1 MANLT
6 STYKINEIKTVI
18 LDLCESMR
26 EKCEIDNIQVS
37 FPGLATAIKE
47 SLDHLMDCA
56 QEDIERCEDDMKKYS
71 PIDRLR
77 AYVELRDD
85 FDGTEH
91 SSSRSFV
98 EKQITK
104 LQASLQD
111 VFKLFQPVE
120 KSSK

>member
-1 MANLT
+1 MASLT
-6 STYKINEIKTVI
+6 SVYKINEIKEVI

-26 EKCEIDNIQVS
+26 EKDEIDNIQVK
-37 FPGLATAIKE
+37 FPDLATAIQE

-56 QEDIERCEDDMKKYS
+56 QEDIERCQDDLKKYS
-71 PIDRLR
+71 RLDRLS

-85 FDGTEH
+85 FNGTEY
-91 SSSRSFV
+91 SLSKMFV
-98 EKQITK
+98 EKEITK